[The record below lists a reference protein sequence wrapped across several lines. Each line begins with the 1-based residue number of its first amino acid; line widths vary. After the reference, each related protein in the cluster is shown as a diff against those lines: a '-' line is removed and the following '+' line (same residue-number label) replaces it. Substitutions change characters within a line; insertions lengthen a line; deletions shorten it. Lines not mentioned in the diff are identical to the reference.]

1 MTHLHALLAQM
12 TLDEKIGQL
21 VQLSG
26 EFFLDEPQ
34 LTVGPKTRL
43 GITQEVVSHVG
54 SVLNVS
60 GAAKTREIQ
69 RQHLENS
76 RLKIPL
82 LFMADVIYG
91 YRTIF
96 PIPLALGC
104 TWEPSLIRQC
114 CVVAAKEAASAG
126 SHVTFAPMADLVRDA
141 RWGRCMESTGE
152 DVFLNTQYVRA
163 SVEGFQQ
170 NLATHQGLAAC
181 VKHFVGYGAP
191 VGGRDYNTVEL
202 SHQSLFDDYFP
213 PFQAAIEAGCE
224 MVMTSFNTVD
234 GIPVTANPWLLKTLL
249 RERWHFQGITIA
261 DYAAV
266 KELIPH
272 GVAADE
278 QEACALA
285 FNAGLDIDM
294 KTACYANGLK
304 PLLAAGKISEQAL
317 DAAVLR
323 VLRLKQ
329 KLGLFE
335 DPYRGTS
342 AEGEQ
347 RCCYHPDHLRL
358 ARETAGKS
366 VVVLKNERQTLP
378 FHPETTRIALIGP
391 YADNPDIFGLWAVY
405 GEKSRCTTLK
415 AALQEVVPAGNLR
428 VTQGCDLL
436 LDYDF
441 LGEFGATHQIEQT
454 RPLSDTEREQERQ
467 RALDYAREADIV
479 LLAMGE
485 HMMQSGEAASRTDL
499 HLPRHQV
506 AFIQQ
511 IAAVAKKTVLI
522 LFNGRPLV
530 LTDVVG
536 CVDAIVEAW
545 FPGLEGSRAL
555 VDIIS
560 GARNPS
566 GRLSM
571 SFPYANGQ
579 VPVYYNALNTGRPAQ
594 RSDHSPRF
602 LSKYLDCPNTP
613 LFPFGFGLSW
623 HHTTLST
630 LSVTPRLVPGGRIT
644 VSVTA
649 SNSSHTAGCETI
661 QLYLNDCVASIARP
675 ALQLKAFT
683 RISLAAGASQV
694 VSFEITEN
702 DLGFY
707 DAEGARR
714 LEYGR
719 FRVFVGLNS
728 ADLLE
733 GEFYYAES

>member
-26 EFFLDEPQ
+26 EFFPDEPQ
-34 LTVGPKTRL
+34 LTVGPKARL

-104 TWEPSLIRQC
+104 TWEPSQIRQC

-170 NLATHQGLAAC
+170 NLATQQGLAAC

-213 PFQAAIEAGCE
+213 PFLAAIEAGCE

-249 RERWHFQGITIA
+249 RDRWHFQGITIA

-294 KTACYANGLK
+294 KTPCYANGLK
-304 PLLAAGKISEQAL
+304 PLLAAGKISERAL

-342 AEGEQ
+342 PEGEQ

-366 VVVLKNERQTLP
+366 IVVLKNERQTLP
-378 FHPETTRIALIGP
+378 FPPETTRIALIGP

-415 AALQEVVPAGNLR
+415 AALQEAVPAGNLR

-441 LGEFGATHQIEQT
+441 LGEFGATHQIDQT
-454 RPLSDTEREQERQ
+454 RALSDTEREQERQ
-467 RALDYAREADIV
+467 RALDFAREADIV

-530 LTDVVG
+530 LTDVVD

-545 FPGLEGSRAL
+545 FPGIEGSRAL

-602 LSKYLDCPNTP
+602 LSKYLDCPNAP

-630 LSVTPRLVPGGRIT
+630 LRVTPKLVPGGRVT

-707 DAEGARR
+707 DAEGERR

>member
-69 RQHLENS
+69 RQHLESS

-366 VVVLKNERQTLP
+366 IVVLKNERQTLP

-415 AALQEVVPAGNLR
+415 TALQEVVPAGNLR

-441 LGEFGATHQIEQT
+441 LGEFGTTHQIEQT

-545 FPGLEGSRAL
+545 FPGIEGSRAL

-560 GARNPS
+560 GARNPT

-630 LSVTPRLVPGGRIT
+630 LRVTPRLVPGSRIT

>member
-1 MTHLHALLAQM
+1 MTSLHALLAQM

-34 LTVGPKTRL
+34 LTVGPKAKL
-43 GITQEVVSHVG
+43 GIAQAVADNVG

-60 GAAKTREIQ
+60 GAVKTREIQ
-69 RQHLENS
+69 RKHLQNS

-104 TWEPSLIRQC
+104 SWSPALIRQC
-114 CVVAAKEAASAG
+114 CVVAAREAASAG

-170 NLATHQGLAAC
+170 DMPTQQGLAAC
-181 VKHFVGYGAP
+181 VKHFAGYGAP
-191 VGGRDYNTVEL
+191 IGGRDYNTVEL
-202 SHQSLFDDYFP
+202 SHQSLFEDYFP
-213 PFQAAIEAGCE
+213 PFQAAIDAGCE

-234 GIPVTANPWLLKTLL
+234 GVPATANPWLLKTLL
-249 RERWHFQGITIA
+249 RERWGFQGITIA

-266 KELIPH
+266 KELIAH

-278 QEACALA
+278 QDACAIA

-304 PLLAAGKISEQAL
+304 PLLAAGKISERAL
-317 DAAVLR
+317 DDAVLR

-329 KLGLFE
+329 KLGLFD
-335 DPYRGTS
+335 DPYRGVTP
-342 AEGEQ
+342 EGEQ
-347 RCCYHPDHLRL
+347 RCCYHPEHLRL

-366 VVVLKNERQTLP
+366 LVVLKNDRQTLP
-378 FHPETTRIALIGP
+378 FNPATTRVALIGP

-415 AALQEVVPAGNLR
+415 TALQETIPDGNLC
-428 VTQGCDLL
+428 VTPGCDLL
-436 LDYDF
+436 LDYGF
-441 LGEFGATHQIEQT
+441 LGEFGATHQVEQT
-454 RPLSDTEREQERQ
+454 RCLTDNERAQELE
-467 RALDYAREADIV
+467 RALDHARQADVV

-506 AFIQQ
+506 EFIQQ

-530 LTDVVG
+530 LTDVVDH
-536 CVDAIVEAW
+536 VDAIVEAW
-545 FPGLEGSRAL
+545 FPGIEGSHAL
-555 VDIIS
+555 VDVLS
-560 GARNPS
+560 GKRNPS

-579 VPVYYNALNTGRPAQ
+579 VPVYYNALNTGRPAHQ
-594 RSDHSPRF
+594 SDHSPRF
-602 LSKYLDCPNTP
+602 LSKYLDCPNAP

-623 HHTTLST
+623 HETRLSD
-630 LSVTPRLVPGGRIT
+630 LHVTPRLLPGGT
-644 VSVTA
+644 VMVSVAAHNT
-649 SNSSHTAGCETI
+649 SDVDGLETL
-661 QLYLNDCVASIARP
+661 QLYLHDCVASIARP
-675 ALQLKAFT
+675 ALQLKGFT
-683 RISLAAGASQV
+683 QVMLAAGETQV
-694 VSFEITEN
+694 VHFEITPH

-707 DAEGARR
+707 DAEGDVR

-728 ADLLE
+728 ASLLE

>member
-1 MTHLHALLAQM
+1 MTDLHALLAQM

-26 EFFLDEPQ
+26 EFFLNEPQ

-69 RQHLENS
+69 RQHLESS

-366 VVVLKNERQTLP
+366 IVVLKNERQTLP

-415 AALQEVVPAGNLR
+415 AALLEVVPAGNLR

-536 CVDAIVEAW
+536 CVDTIVEAW
-545 FPGLEGSRAL
+545 FPGIEGSRAL

-623 HHTTLST
+623 HHTMLST
-630 LSVTPRLVPGGRIT
+630 LRVTPRLLPGGRIT

-649 SNSSHTAGCETI
+649 SNSSHIAGCETI

-694 VSFEITEN
+694 VSFDITEN

>member
-34 LTVGPKTRL
+34 LTVGPKARL

-272 GVAADE
+272 GVATDE

-342 AEGEQ
+342 PEGEQ

-366 VVVLKNERQTLP
+366 IVVLKNERQTLP

-545 FPGLEGSRAL
+545 FPGIEGSRAL

-630 LSVTPRLVPGGRIT
+630 LRVTPRLVPGGRIT

-683 RISLAAGASQV
+683 RISLAAGASQL

>member
-1 MTHLHALLAQM
+1 MTHLHALLAKM

-342 AEGEQ
+342 PEGEQ

-366 VVVLKNERQTLP
+366 IVVLKNERQTLP

-441 LGEFGATHQIEQT
+441 LGEFGATHQIDQT
-454 RPLSDTEREQERQ
+454 RALSDTEREQERQ

-530 LTDVVG
+530 LTDLVG

-545 FPGLEGSRAL
+545 FPGIEGSRAL

-579 VPVYYNALNTGRPAQ
+579 VPVYYNALNTGRPVQ
-594 RSDHSPRF
+594 QSDHSPRF
-602 LSKYLDCPNTP
+602 LSKYLDCPNAP

-623 HHTTLST
+623 HHTTLSN
-630 LSVTPRLVPGGRIT
+630 LCVTPWLVPGGKAT

-649 SNSSHTAGCETI
+649 SNPTSIAGCETI

-683 RISLAAGASQV
+683 RFSLAAGASQV

-733 GEFYYAES
+733 GKFYYAES